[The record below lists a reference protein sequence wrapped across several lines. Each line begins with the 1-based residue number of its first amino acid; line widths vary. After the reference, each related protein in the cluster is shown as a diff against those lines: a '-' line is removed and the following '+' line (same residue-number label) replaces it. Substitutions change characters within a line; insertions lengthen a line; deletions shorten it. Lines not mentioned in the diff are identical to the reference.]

1 MTFKKEKVILKE
13 TVILTPNEINYD
25 INKNIMNYLKINLEK
40 KCNQYGYIL
49 KIENIIKKSQGLIM
63 PHDFTGNIKFQ
74 VLVECEAYRPREA
87 DIIRDCKINMINKIG
102 IFASKDF
109 LNIIITSRNN
119 ILPDDY
125 NEKYKIGQLINV
137 FVLGSKFDLYDNK
150 ITILGKIQYYS
161 VKGGSLTTS
170 LPNFTSNPMKEIL
183 DNSMLESLE
192 FMENDTDN
200 LNHNSLG
207 YTSQLNKI
215 KNLIDPYYKKGLW
228 QNFKYISNPY
238 ELLSPNKVKKKG
250 GSSSKVLYGK
260 KIPKINAINRA
271 FFKFIEMNEEFNI
284 LPPRQKMRV
293 AFLAE
298 GPGGFIQAVSH
309 LRSEFEDDQYFAVT
323 LKSDNKHLL
332 FNEKLVKQCEETH
345 PKLLQIKY
353 YDICNTDNALKF
365 IKKCKKIDLVTAD
378 GGFEVE
384 EYDKQE
390 QQSLKLIFH
399 QLWIALSIQ
408 EKGGHFICKIF
419 SSTTY
424 PTLFIIMMCSLY
436 YDEVYITKPLTS
448 RPMNS
453 EKYIVAKNFKG
464 ISKQTLDWL
473 ESISREWEK
482 KNKIIKRFSSIP
494 FPNELIQT
502 MRDYNKKI
510 NDDQIHSIYDT
521 ICLIDTMKYNSND
534 TNKLCFAEYK
544 KEQEK
549 IASEWCLKN
558 KINI

>member
-74 VLVECEAYRPREA
+74 VLVDCEAYRPREG

-109 LNIIITSRNN
+109 LNIIITSRND

-125 NEKYKIGQLINV
+125 DKKYKIGQLINV

-161 VKGGSLTTS
+161 VKSGSLTIA
-170 LPNFTSNPMKEIL
+170 LPNLTTDPMKDML
-183 DNSMLESLE
+183 DDNLIESLQFLE
-192 FMENDTDN
+192 DDMEK

-207 YTSQLNKI
+207 YTTQLNKI

-238 ELLSPNKVKKKG
+238 ELLSPNKIKKKG
-250 GSSSKVLYGK
+250 GSSIYYGK
-260 KIPKINAINRA
+260 KIPAINAINRA
-271 FFKFIEMNEEFNI
+271 FFKFIEMNNEFNI
-284 LPPRQKMRV
+284 LPDQKKIKV

-298 GPGGFIQAVSH
+298 GPGGFIQAVSY
-309 LRSEFEDDQYFAVT
+309 LRKQYNEDEYFAVT

-332 FNEKLVKQCEETH
+332 FNEGLIKQCEKIN

-353 YDICNTDNALKF
+353 YDICQTDNALKF
-365 IKKCKKIDLVTAD
+365 IKKCKKINVVTAD
-378 GGFEVE
+378 GGFEIE
-384 EYDKQE
+384 EYDQQE

-399 QLWIALSIQ
+399 QLWIALAIQ

-424 PTLFIIMMCSLY
+424 PTMFIIMMCSLF

-453 EKYIVAKNFKG
+453 EKYIIAKQFKG

-473 ESISREWEK
+473 ESVSREWTK
-482 KNKIIKRFSSIP
+482 KNKIIKSFSSIP
-494 FPNELIQT
+494 FPSNLLQI

-521 ICLIDTMKYNSND
+521 ICLIDTMKYNSNE
-534 TNKLCFAEYK
+534 TNKLCFSEYK
-544 KEQEK
+544 QEQEK
-549 IASEWCLKN
+549 IAREWCLKN